1 MRNSITVLLILL
13 TVAGAL
19 LATWLVRR
27 RIQIGEDF
35 ASGRRRLPATLCG
48 ISQAVNSIPL
58 WFLLALS
65 AYAFTVGLAALWLA
79 VASFAGLAINGWF
92 VAPRLR
98 EQAVGT
104 HTVSQWFSASA
115 GERMVAATS
124 RSAAIIVV
132 CAVGLTTVTL
142 AQWTADFLS
151 AAAGISFATAL
162 VLQSLVVFF
171 VVFFGGIWSASAS
184 DLIQAGLLLFVLCC
198 TAIGG
203 IVAVGGFAPLKLGL
217 SGDLSNWFGGYE
229 GVLALSLFVG
239 LSFAAFGSAA
249 QPAAISRYL
258 ACKDDLAL
266 QSARRQGMAWGALV
280 LIAALIVGWC
290 AKVLAMEATAGR
302 FVLSG
307 LIAHSLPQWVASIV
321 SGGFIATLGLAC
333 LSPCLA
339 LATHLATDLDS
350 SSRTVSLVWC
360 RVALV
365 VLLIAIPAGALYLP
379 PGNEDRLWFCWHALG
394 AAFAPLLLVRLTGKK
409 VRAGSALGA
418 MWSGFILTLL
428 FHVMP
433 DTPGDL
439 MERSLPFIAA
449 MGIALS
455 GGERRRN
462 PDRADRG
469 DRTVHD
475 HLPI

>member
-1 MRNSITVLLILL
+1 MTLIVTLL
-13 TVAGAL
+13 AAAAL
-19 LATWLVRR
+19 LATWWVRR

-48 ISQAVNSIPL
+48 ISQAVNSVPL
-58 WFLLALS
+58 WFLLALA
-65 AYAFTVGLAALWLA
+65 AYAYTAGFAAVWLAA
-79 VASFAGLAINGWF
+79 ASLAGLAINGWF

-98 EQAVGT
+98 SQAVGT
-104 HTVSQWFSASA
+104 HTLSQWFAASA
-115 GERMVAATS
+115 GERMEAATS

-132 CAVGLTTVTL
+132 CAVGLTTVTV
-142 AQWTADFLS
+142 AQWTATSLS
-151 AAAGISFATAL
+151 AAVGISYTTAL
-162 VLQSLVVFF
+162 ILLAALLFF

-184 DLIQAGLLLFVLCC
+184 DLIQAGLLLLILSSV
-198 TAIGG
+198 AVAGV
-203 IVAVGGFAPLKLGL
+203 VAVGGITPLKMGL
-217 SGDLSNWFGGYE
+217 AYGGANWFGGYT

-249 QPAAISRYL
+249 QPASISRYL
-258 ACKDDLAL
+258 ACKDDAAL
-266 QSARRQGMAWGALV
+266 LTGRRQAMVWGAIV
-280 LIAALIVGWC
+280 LLAALTIGWC
-290 AKVLAMEATAGR
+290 AKVSGIQATEGR
-302 FVLSG
+302 FVLAA
-307 LIAHSLPQWVASIV
+307 LIARSMPAWAVTSI
-321 SGGFIATLGLAC
+321 SGGFIAAMGLAC
-333 LSPCLA
+333 MSPSLA
-339 LATHLATDLDS
+339 IATHLATDLNTS
-350 SSRTVSLVWC
+350 STAVSLVWC
-360 RVALV
+360 RVALIVLV
-365 VLLIAIPAGALYLP
+365 VAIPTAALYFP
-379 PGNEDRLWFCWHALG
+379 PGGEDRLWFCWHALC
-394 AAFAPLLLVRLTGKK
+394 AAFGPLLLVRLTGKK
-409 VRAGSALGA
+409 VRAGSSLGA

-428 FHVMP
+428 FHLMP